1 MYPVAPVDD
10 APDTDDESTPPRP
23 LPVVA
28 AALATCGLGMTEAR
42 QAEWMLAFVRE
53 PTVPRPGTFRM
64 AVEHALWAVAQD
76 HRRAFVALHVG
87 RLVLAALL
95 FVAAARVLVRVKGA
109 GWLWRQAL
117 LGNVAITFAAA
128 WYERSLWPA
137 SVAAFGRALAAAA
150 GAIPSPR
157 AELTIGDA
165 FRINLTVSVG
175 LTGMLAVLLLAALA
189 FAARPQTREHTD

>member
-1 MYPVAPVDD
+1 M
-10 APDTDDESTPPRP
+10 
-23 LPVVA
+23 
-28 AALATCGLGMTEAR
+28 
-42 QAEWMLAFVRE
+42 
-53 PTVPRPGTFRM
+53 
-64 AVEHALWAVAQD
+64 
-76 HRRAFVALHVG
+76 
-87 RLVLAALL
+87 
-95 FVAAARVLVRVKGA
+95 LVRVKGA

-189 FAARPQTREHTD
+189 FAARPQTRAHTD

>member
-1 MYPVAPVDD
+1 M
-10 APDTDDESTPPRP
+10 DTARRAAVCTPSPPWTTPPTPTTSPPPRP

-95 FVAAARVLVRVKGA
+95 FVAG
-109 GWLWRQAL
+109 
-117 LGNVAITFAAA
+117 T
-128 WYERSLWPA
+128 
-137 SVAAFGRALAAAA
+137 RACWSA
-150 GAIPSPR
+150 
-157 AELTIGDA
+157 
-165 FRINLTVSVG
+165 
-175 LTGMLAVLLLAALA
+175 
-189 FAARPQTREHTD
+189 